1 MVRLHTLMETNNCK
15 ERCLSVEGTATRPPH
30 PCGAPLLE
38 NKEGRIGP
46 FSPPYFQGG
55 VDAQRTGWF
64 RPEPKINTRCT
75 GFTLLELIATML
87 ILSVLAVTV
96 SMRWGATD
104 ATISYQADL
113 LARNIRHTQMLA
125 MTWGQSLKV
134 NGAGAGYTVTCVS
147 GTPTPPCNL
156 SPVTDPATGGAF
168 SVTLSNNVAVSATS
182 VDIDSLGRPLS
193 AGALLTTT
201 RVFTFS
207 GAGQT
212 WSVRVAPITGFV
224 SVTSP

>member
-1 MVRLHTLMETNNCK
+1 MVRLYNLMETNNCK
-15 ERCLSVEGTATRPPH
+15 ELGLSVEGMPTQPPH
-30 PCGAPLLE
+30 PCGSPLLE
-38 NKEGRIGP
+38 NKEGRTGSY
-46 FSPPYFQGG
+46 FPPYFQGG
-55 VDAQRTGWF
+55 VDAQRTGWL
-64 RPEPKINTRCT
+64 RSAPGINTRCA

-104 ATISYQADL
+104 ATIPYQADL

-125 MTWGQSLKV
+125 MTWGQSLHI
-134 NGAGAGYTVTCVS
+134 NGAGAGYTVTCVT

-156 SPVTDPATGGAF
+156 SPVTDPATGSAF

-182 VDIDSLGRPLS
+182 VDIDSLGRPVS

-201 RVFTFS
+201 RVFTLS

>member
-1 MVRLHTLMETNNCK
+1 MPAHSLRD
-15 ERCLSVEGTATRPPH
+15 SGIP
-30 PCGAPLLE
+30 
-38 NKEGRIGP
+38 
-46 FSPPYFQGG
+46 SPPYFQGG
-55 VDAQRTGWF
+55 VDAQQTGWLPLKF
-64 RPEPKINTRCT
+64 KVNTRCS

-113 LARNIRHTQMLA
+113 LASNIRHTQMLA

-134 NGAGAGYTVTCVS
+134 NGAGAGYTVTCVT
-147 GTPTPPCNL
+147 GTATPPCNL
-156 SPVTDPATGGAF
+156 SPVIDPATGGAF
-168 SVTLSNNVAVSATS
+168 SVTLGNNVTISATNI
-182 VDIDSLGRPLS
+182 DIDSLGRPLS
-193 AGALLTTT
+193 AGALLTTA
-201 RVFTFS
+201 RVFTLS

-212 WSVRVAPITGFV
+212 WSARVAPITGFV